1 MDDLVGGEI
10 STRMT
15 RSSHSARNFCGNCP
29 NALAAMASN
38 SSSDGFVA
46 KCPPGGAE
54 NGVAAMV
61 LRLTDNPGYIGASPF
76 GGKLIRR
83 SASAENLEGL
93 RRFIWHQYGWFRVG
107 LHPNG
112 QKRR

>member
-10 STRMT
+10 LDPNDQVLAQRTEFLRQLPKRLRCNGLELVER
-15 RSSHSARNFCGNCP
+15 RS
-29 NALAAMASN
+29 
-38 SSSDGFVA
+38 VA
-46 KCPPGGAE
+46 KCLPGGAE

-61 LRLTDNPGYIGASPF
+61 LGLTDNPGYIGASPF

-83 SASAENLEGL
+83 SASAENLEGP
-93 RRFIWHQYGWFRVG
+93 RRFILHQYGWFRVG

-112 QKRR
+112 QNRR